1 LKTRQL
7 ELLKDLAKI
16 ASKYKASDWEA
27 ALKLLSGTT
36 EPANANKRAARGIA
50 ATRTNATAPKSK
62 ARIAPVR
69 AKKTAKGKA
78 EKAKVI
84 NRKPLPVRNLDEI
97 EVSLELFLSS
107 VPPRQLRFAYSGLF
121 HAKETPESRQ
131 QTIND
136 IKRHLLSLPEPD
148 RNALVDRLLRQ
159 DNPSENY
166 RRWLQ
171 IISQEPSRK

>member
-1 LKTRQL
+1 MKTRQL

-36 EPANANKRAARGIA
+36 APAKAKKPAARDTVTA
-50 ATRTNATAPKSK
+50 RTKVVAPKSK

-69 AKKTAKGKA
+69 SKKVVKGKA
-78 EKAKVI
+78 EKTKAF
-84 NRKPLPVRNLDEI
+84 NRKPLPVRKIDEI
-97 EVSLELFLSS
+97 EISLELFLSS

-131 QTIND
+131 QTISD
-136 IKRHLLSLPEPD
+136 IKRHLLSLPEAD
-148 RNALVDRLLRQ
+148 RNLLVDRLLRQ

-171 IISQEPSRK
+171 IISPQPSRK